1 MHQNANGLRARLR
14 DGSFFETLDEHTP
27 DVVLITEA
35 RSAQSK
41 FVRVMGAK
49 RKLTQRGYQYC
60 AAYAGKDMGYAG
72 CAVFSKIPFHFVMKG
87 LETSNAPK
95 THAALLKQLEGEAR
109 VLTVEFA
116 NFSLVTCYSP
126 NSGSENDLCRLPKRM
141 AFEELLSYFLNRLD
155 NPYVLVGDLNVAR
168 RTTDVEDGLDHPR
181 YATHPGCTSEERE
194 ALETLI
200 KKRKLFDLQE
210 HSGTMGFTF
219 KRNNPDRHGSR
230 YQMRL
235 DYVLPHEALRQHVS
249 AYKIVRGC
257 LSDHYGQ
264 IFEVDKSLFRAL
276 TPKFPE
282 EMAAMEEETGNDP
295 SIDVLKNVLHDIDN
309 PYLPF
314 FDTSPHPTRDAMD
327 DEEEEEV
334 MELCSSL
341 SEYIDISSVLA
352 LDPNRSPVMF
362 LVQTSRHS

>member
-1 MHQNANGLRARLR
+1 MNTGTDIPGQPAAHAHSVPSPLSVGPGGCSINITFNNSSAKDISLNFPVQGTPGLAQPSPLDGHINPDPLKDPGTQPIACLQTKHEVVSSNPKDDKPAQSVDIGLTSTPRPLNTLTKNTALTFRNVAVPPLCGSNHTVMHQNANGLRARLR

-35 RSAQSK
+35 RSARSK

-49 RKLTQRGYQYC
+49 QKLTRRGYKYC
-60 AAYAGKDMGYAG
+60 AVHSGKNMGYAG

-168 RTTDVEDGLDHPR
+168 
-181 YATHPGCTSEERE
+181 
-194 ALETLI
+194 
-200 KKRKLFDLQE
+200 
-210 HSGTMGFTF
+210 
-219 KRNNPDRHGSR
+219 
-230 YQMRL
+230 
-235 DYVLPHEALRQHVS
+235 
-249 AYKIVRGC
+249 
-257 LSDHYGQ
+257 
-264 IFEVDKSLFRAL
+264 
-276 TPKFPE
+276 
-282 EMAAMEEETGNDP
+282 
-295 SIDVLKNVLHDIDN
+295 
-309 PYLPF
+309 
-314 FDTSPHPTRDAMD
+314 
-327 DEEEEEV
+327 
-334 MELCSSL
+334 
-341 SEYIDISSVLA
+341 
-352 LDPNRSPVMF
+352 
-362 LVQTSRHS
+362 